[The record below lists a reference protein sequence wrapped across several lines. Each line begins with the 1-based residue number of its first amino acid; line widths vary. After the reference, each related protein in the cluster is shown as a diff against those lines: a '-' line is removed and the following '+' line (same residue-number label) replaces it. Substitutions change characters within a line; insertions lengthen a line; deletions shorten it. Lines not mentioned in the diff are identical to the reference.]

1 MKKIILILILI
12 LLSGC
17 TNKVEEN
24 RFAYLD
30 YKRELLKQE
39 EFNEEEINFK
49 TFFNIIREDEET
61 VNYNITI
68 DNPNQNMYDVKALL
82 IHDYY
87 EEEVYP
93 QVGILDDPVKLLKD
107 SKDKI
112 ILSGTIKTIEDIK
125 DVKFKLYLE
134 YKDEENNLN
143 KIYYQ
148 VLRG

>member
-49 TFFNIIREDEET
+49 TFFNITREDEET

-68 DNPNQNMYDVKALL
+68 DNPNQNMYEVKALL